1 MTTASGAYN
10 IPAPPTIIIPPKT
23 SGAEKTYIWMPDAK
37 GNLVKAEASTVKK
50 AFANLPTDAVLAL
63 QTYLITIEKKAAP
76 TASMRESL
84 WNRLVDGAI
93 ASFKDGNKQSPWD
106 VLDTIT
112 KTSPEL
118 STDSI
123 SYTKYDDLTANALLK
138 NISDSIQF
146 DFASLTDADKADY
159 ITKLNEQ
166 AQASGKTVTRV
177 VTGGGTET
185 VTTPSI
191 FNAKDFTNSWLW
203 TRVNIDNPDKLPGTA
218 ITQIS
223 SIRSLLKDYSIN
235 NLSTK
240 EINQLG
246 VDLASGSKTVPQLQA
261 EFSAKAQKNYPLYAE
276 RLAANPKL
284 TVRDVLEPVINVFS
298 KYWEQPADTIP
309 IDADYVE
316 QFARPDGTVGKAAA
330 PSIADVIAFA
340 KNHPNAEKTTW
351 ANEMARD
358 LAVGASRAMG
368 FGL

>member
-1 MTTASGAYN
+1 MANTPPPAS
-10 IPAPPTIIIPPKT
+10 PTVILSPKT
-23 SGAEKTYIWMPDAK
+23 SGAEKTYIWMPDDK

-76 TASMRESL
+76 TAAMRESL
-84 WNRLVDGAI
+84 WNRLVDGATE
-93 ASFKDGNKQSPWD
+93 SFVKGRKETPWD
-106 VLDTIT
+106 VLNTVT
-112 KTSPEL
+112 KNSPEL

-146 DFASLTDADKADY
+146 DFESLTDADKADF
-159 ITKLNEQ
+159 ISKLNEQ
-166 AQASGKTVTRV
+166 AQASGKTVTRN

-191 FNAKDFTNSWLW
+191 FNAKDFTQSWLW
-203 TRVNIDNPDKLPGTA
+203 ARVNIDNPDKLPGTA

-223 SIRSLLKDYSIN
+223 GIRALLKDYNIT

-246 VDLASGSKTVPQLQA
+246 VDLASGKKTIAQLQT
-261 EFSAKAQKNYPLYAE
+261 EFSNKAQKDYPLYAE
-276 RLAANPKL
+276 RFANNPKL
-284 TVRDVLEPVINVFS
+284 TVRDVLEPIINVFS
-298 KYWEQPADTIP
+298 KYWEIPADSIQL
-309 IDADYVE
+309 DADYIE
-316 QFARPDGTVGKAAA
+316 QFARPDGAVGKAAA
-330 PSIADVIAFA
+330 PSMLDIVNYA

-358 LAVGASRAMG
+358 LATGTARAMG
-368 FGL
+368 FGI

>member
-1 MTTASGAYN
+1 MVEPVP
-10 IPAPPTIIIPPKT
+10 PAPVIIIPPNKP
-23 SGAEKTYIWMPDAK
+23 GAEKTYIWMPDAK

-50 AFANLPTDAVLAL
+50 AFANLPTNAVLEL

-76 TASMRESL
+76 TAAMRESL

-93 ASFKDGNKQSPWD
+93 ASFKGGKKESPWD
-106 VLDTIT
+106 VLKTIT

-146 DFASLTDADKADY
+146 DFTSLSDADKADY
-159 ITKLNEQ
+159 IAKLNEQ
-166 AQASGKTVTRV
+166 AQASGKIVSRQ

-185 VTTPSI
+185 ITTPSI
-191 FNAKDFTNSWLW
+191 FNAKDFTQSWLW
-203 TRVNIDNPDKLPGTA
+203 ARVNIDNPDKLPGTA
-218 ITQIS
+218 LTQIS
-223 SIRSLLKDYSIN
+223 GIRTLLKDYNID

-246 VDLASGSKTVPQLQA
+246 VDLASGGKTVAQLQN
-261 EFSAKAQKNYPLYAE
+261 EFSLKAQKNYPLYAE

-284 TVRDVLEPVINVFS
+284 TMRDVLEPIINVFA
-298 KYWEQPADTIP
+298 KYWEVSADTINL
-309 IDADYVE
+309 DDDYIE
-316 QFARPDGTVGKAAA
+316 RFARPDGTVGKLSAA
-330 PSIADVIAFA
+330 PLFDIITFA

-351 ANEMARD
+351 ANEGARD
-358 LAVGASRAMG
+358 LAVGVSRAMG